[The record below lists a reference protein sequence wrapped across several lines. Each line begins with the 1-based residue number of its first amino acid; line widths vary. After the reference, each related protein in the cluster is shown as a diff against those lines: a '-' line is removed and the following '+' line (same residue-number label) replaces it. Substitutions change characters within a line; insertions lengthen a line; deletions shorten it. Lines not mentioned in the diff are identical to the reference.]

1 MPEDI
6 QKNLNINTPLDKFLD
21 QTLEANTTEIIK
33 ILDNLH
39 VTNIKGLKELSSEG
53 WRLIEN
59 HIPAYVNKLR
69 TEIDKL
75 RTDTLGSGTKEDE
88 RSKSELLNDW
98 NKVKLLLY
106 YEYKS
111 EKCPNSIVKRKYED
125 FAYIDADAFDLGIQE
140 LKDDKSFDMGT
151 KIDEIREA
159 IKVYTLTQKDDD
171 KKKLRKK
178 SHGMLFYGPPGT
190 GKTEVRPYLSINMK
204 YQPRLILGG
213 RSRIFAPL

>member
-1 MPEDI
+1 MSDI
-6 QKNLNINTPLDKFLD
+6 HIS
-21 QTLEANTTEIIK
+21 
-33 ILDNLH
+33 
-39 VTNIKGLKELSSEG
+39 NIKGLKDLSPEG

-59 HIPAYVNKLR
+59 RIPPYVNKLR

-75 RTDTLGSGTKEDE
+75 RTDTLVSGMDKDM
-88 RSKSELLNDW
+88 RSGSELLHDW

-111 EKCPNSIVKRKYED
+111 EKDPNPIVKKSYKD

-151 KIDEIREA
+151 KVDEIREA
-159 IKVYTLTQKDDD
+159 IKVYTLSQNDDE

-190 GKTEVRPYLSINMK
+190 GKTGSSK
-204 YQPRLILGG
+204 T
-213 RSRIFAPL
+213 